1 MGCLNKL
8 QCLHTASSLPVHWSH
23 PHLGLLEVCFFIKS
37 VLILFIAERNKVL
50 IILSICK
57 FVFKTHTHAS
67 LSVGRSSP
75 ALDPLQK
82 SPPVEPSAA
91 LASSVGG
98 TVPVSRRS
106 PITARLGTAGTQ
118 KAPEAPEQR
127 RGEGR
132 SRLRPGLGH
141 AAPDTNVVHSGFQS
155 AGEGA

>member
-1 MGCLNKL
+1 M
-8 QCLHTASSLPVHWSH
+8 
-23 PHLGLLEVCFFIKS
+23 LLDSYNS
-37 VLILFIAERNKVL
+37 VLILFVAEQNKVL

-57 FVFKTHTHAS
+57 FVFKTHTHTHMS

-91 LASSVGG
+91 LASSVSG